1 MTAATTDRRRSAY
14 PPEVDAI
21 IEQVRGEVAAG
32 DRLPGLK
39 RMRAR
44 FRIGDDKARQVRE
57 AIRAELADGLLQRG
71 TRRPLHAVN
80 NEQQVP
86 DTDAAEAPEDG
97 EDGVPEGV
105 PARTDTSD
113 IEHHDPVPGTAA
125 LEVPEL
131 PEVPEVPEVPGE
143 VAWEEWG
150 GSYLMT
156 SRSEAEQDQDA
167 AVDGRVRAAW
177 RTSRERAGLAEAARY
192 DRESRAA
199 DTIADRQVTD
209 RLWATRAASDA
220 DRLTSPAARLVFLA
234 KARQA
239 VYSIFLALI
248 IGGTAWGSVNA
259 RATLLPTVHHPSGLV
274 STVLFGVDP
283 LVNGLLVALLIV
295 RAALS
300 ARGEYGQRMGRLAV
314 IEVGLLAATLLL
326 NAGPYLPLIGGWV
339 GFLPAFAHA
348 LPALVVTATVA
359 VFPQVDAAFAAMLRA
374 ARTELAR
381 S

>member
-1 MTAATTDRRRSAY
+1 MTAATMDRRRSAY
-14 PPEVDAI
+14 PPDVDEI

-57 AIRAELADGLLQRG
+57 AIRAELGAGLLKRG
-71 TRRPLHAVN
+71 TRRPLRVVN
-80 NEQQVP
+80 DQREVPGPDATKDTEQV
-86 DTDAAEAPEDG
+86 PEDG
-97 EDGVPEGV
+97 VDAVPEGV
-105 PARTDTSD
+105 PARTDTREGD
-113 IEHHDPVPGTAA
+113 DPDPRADAA
-125 LEVPEL
+125 A
-131 PEVPEVPEVPGE
+131 PEVPEVPGE

-192 DRESRAA
+192 DREARAA
-199 DTIADRQVTD
+199 DTIADREVTD
-209 RLWATRAASDA
+209 RLWATKATSDA
-220 DRLTSPAARLVFLA
+220 DRLTSPAARMVFLA

-239 VYSIFLALI
+239 VYGIFLALI

-274 STVLFGVDP
+274 SAVLFGVDP
-283 LVNGLLVALLIV
+283 LVTGLLVALLIV

-300 ARGEYGQRMGRLAV
+300 ARGEHGQQMGRLAV

-374 ARTELAR
+374 ARSELR
-381 S
+381 R